1 MRRFFA
7 IFCLLLAV
15 LPVSICAAQPI
26 VVNVAT
32 ASWDDFANRDET
44 GYYFELLQ
52 RVFPEPEWQLKVQ
65 FMPFARSLYLVEHN
79 RTDITLSVYKGD
91 TKKALLT
98 ENTVEVD
105 SIDVAVTPELAA
117 TWTGLESLSH
127 KRVQAMLAY
136 RYNMLT
142 PVPMYYEESSDM
154 LTMLNSLNAGR
165 IDAVLD
171 YKSNLLMYVPK
182 LKAPQNFVIIQ
193 GVLKAET
200 YFAFANTEKGQ
211 MLKHHFD
218 LAHKR
223 LIDSGEQDRLY
234 LETLEK
240 RRVDGEK

>member
-105 SIDVAVTPELAA
+105 SIDVAVTAELAA
-117 TWTGLESLSH
+117 TWTGLESLSQ

-142 PVPMYYEESSDM
+142 PVPMYYEESS
-154 LTMLNSLNAGR
+154 MLNSLNAGR